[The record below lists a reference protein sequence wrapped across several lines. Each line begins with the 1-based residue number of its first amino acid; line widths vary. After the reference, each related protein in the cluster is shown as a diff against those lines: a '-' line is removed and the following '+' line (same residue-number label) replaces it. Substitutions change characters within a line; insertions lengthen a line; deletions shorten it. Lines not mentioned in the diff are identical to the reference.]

1 MKEQQGYSFY
11 LVIGFSH
18 LQTFSNPTVV
28 KRRGQNSTTLISSII
43 LHIHPLLSSFYFQK
57 FISSISLIYKCILE
71 YPRIKNYTSTR
82 NFSILLHFDLSGF
95 SFRNLIMSPSIIH
108 TYRRTIILFFFFLKI
123 KVESEIEFRELKF
136 VGTFLTTW
144 KFRKYNDTRL
154 GGYKYRPNI
163 SRASSLPPLRS
174 DCVFLKSRLR
184 NASECKY
191 LIKDYVS
198 FGKCVEVVVYLRSK
212 NTALRCIVIY

>member
-1 MKEQQGYSFY
+1 M
-11 LVIGFSH
+11 
-18 LQTFSNPTVV
+18 
-28 KRRGQNSTTLISSII
+28 ISSII

-82 NFSILLHFDLSGF
+82 DFSILLHFDLSGF
-95 SFRNLIMSPSIIH
+95 SFRNLIFDPSFTRIAE
-108 TYRRTIILFFFFLKI
+108 RSFFFFSFLRI
-123 KVESEIEFRELKF
+123 KNQSEESEIEFRELKF

>member
-1 MKEQQGYSFY
+1 MY
-11 LVIGFSH
+11 LGISKDKKLYFNSKF
-18 LQTFSNPTVV
+18 LNPP
-28 KRRGQNSTTLISSII
+28 
-43 LHIHPLLSSFYFQK
+43 PLWFK
-57 FISSISLIYKCILE
+57 WIFISK
-71 YPRIKNYTSTR
+71 
-82 NFSILLHFDLSGF
+82 FDI
-95 SFRNLIMSPSIIH
+95 RSIIH